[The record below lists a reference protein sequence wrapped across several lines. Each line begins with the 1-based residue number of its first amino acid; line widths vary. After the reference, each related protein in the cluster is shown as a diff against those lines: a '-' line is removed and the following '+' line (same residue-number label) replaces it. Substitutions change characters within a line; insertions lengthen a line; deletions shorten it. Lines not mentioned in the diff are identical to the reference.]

1 MRALVFKNG
10 LSYHDDYPVP
20 VPSESEVLIRIRCA
34 GICNTDVEIL
44 KGYMGFSGILGHE
57 FTGVVE
63 ESPDQR
69 LIGRRVVGEINFGCG
84 VCPYCQSG
92 LKNHCPNRSVLG
104 ILNKNG
110 AFADYLT
117 LPVSNLHIIPDSISD
132 EEAVFVEPLAAAFEI
147 MEQVAIRPDDK
158 VCVLGDGK
166 LGLLIAQVLSLSRC
180 ELVVAGRHR
189 DKLSILE
196 KRGIRTMP
204 GPVPN
209 ERIFDIVVDA
219 TGSPAG
225 LETAI
230 NIVRPRGKIIIK
242 TTVADRGAMDLNRV
256 VIDELTLI
264 GSRCGTF
271 PPAITALETKSVD
284 VTPLISKVFDI
295 EEGIGA
301 FQYAARKGV
310 LKVLLRIG

>member
-1 MRALVFKNG
+1 MRALVFKDG
-10 LSYHDDYPVP
+10 LSYRDDYPVP
-20 VPSESEVLIRIRCA
+20 VPSANEALIRVRCA

-44 KGYMGFSGILGHE
+44 KGYMGFSGIPGHE
-57 FTGVVE
+57 FAGIVE
-63 ESPDQR
+63 ESPDQG
-69 LIGRRVVGEINFGCG
+69 LIGRRVVGEINIGCG

-117 LPVSNLHIIPDSISD
+117 LPVSNLHIIPDSITD
-132 EEAVFVEPLAAAFEI
+132 EEAVFAEPLAAAFEI

-180 ELVVAGRHR
+180 EMIVAGRHR

-204 GPVPN
+204 GPLPQ
-209 ERIFDIVVDA
+209 EKIFDIVVDA
-219 TGSPAG
+219 TGSSAG
-225 LETAI
+225 LETAVS
-230 NIVRPRGKIIIK
+230 IVRPRGKIVIK
-242 TTVADRGAMDLNRV
+242 TTVAERGAVDLNRV

-264 GSRCGTF
+264 GSRCGPF
-271 PPAITALETKSVD
+271 PPALKALETKRVD
-284 VTPLISKVFDI
+284 VTPLISKIFAI
-295 EEGIGA
+295 EEGIEA
-301 FQYAARKGV
+301 FQYADRKGV
-310 LKVLLRIG
+310 LKVLLKIG

>member
-1 MRALVFKNG
+1 MRGPDEL
-10 LSYHDDYPVP
+10 
-20 VPSESEVLIRIRCA
+20 
-34 GICNTDVEIL
+34 
-44 KGYMGFSGILGHE
+44 GF
-57 FTGVVE
+57 
-63 ESPDQR
+63 
-69 LIGRRVVGEINFGCG
+69 
-84 VCPYCQSG
+84 
-92 LKNHCPNRSVLG
+92 
-104 ILNKNG
+104 
-110 AFADYLT
+110 
-117 LPVSNLHIIPDSISD
+117 D
-132 EEAVFVEPLAAAFEI
+132 EEAVFAEPLAAAFEI
-147 MEQVAIRPDDK
+147 IEQAVIGPDDK

-180 ELVVAGRHR
+180 DMIVVGRHR

-271 PPAITALETKSVD
+271 PPAIEALATKSVD
-284 VTPLISKVFDI
+284 VTPLISKIFAI
-295 EEGIGA
+295 EEGIEA

-310 LKVLLRIG
+310 LKVLLKIG

>member
-1 MRALVFKNG
+1 MRALTFKNG
-10 LSYHDDYPVP
+10 LSYQDDYPVP
-20 VPSESEVLIRIRCA
+20 VPSESEALIRIRCA

-57 FTGVVE
+57 FIGVVE

-69 LIGRRVVGEINFGCG
+69 LIGRRVVGEINIGCG

-117 LPVSNLHIIPDSISD
+117 LPVSNLHVIPDSISD
-132 EEAVFVEPLAAAFEI
+132 EGAVFVEPLAAAFEI
-147 MEQVAIRPDDK
+147 MEQAVIRPDDK

-166 LGLLIAQVLSLSRC
+166 LGLLVAQVLSLSRC
-180 ELVVAGRHR
+180 EMVVAGRHR

-204 GPVPN
+204 GPVPK

-271 PPAITALETKSVD
+271 PPAIKALATKSVD
-284 VTPLISKVFDI
+284 VTPLISKVFPI
-295 EEGIGA
+295 EEGIEA
-301 FQYAARKGV
+301 FQYAVRKGV

>member
-1 MRALVFKNG
+1 MCR
-10 LSYHDDYPVP
+10 D
-20 VPSESEVLIRIRCA
+20 I
-34 GICNTDVEIL
+34 
-44 KGYMGFSGILGHE
+44 
-57 FTGVVE
+57 
-63 ESPDQR
+63 
-69 LIGRRVVGEINFGCG
+69 
-84 VCPYCQSG
+84 
-92 LKNHCPNRSVLG
+92 
-104 ILNKNG
+104 
-110 AFADYLT
+110 
-117 LPVSNLHIIPDSISD
+117 VSNLHIIPDSISD

-147 MEQVAIRPDDK
+147 MEQAVIRPDDK

-166 LGLLIAQVLSLSRC
+166 LGLLVAQVLSLSRC
-180 ELVVAGRHR
+180 EMVVAGRHR

-204 GPVPN
+204 GPVPK

-271 PPAITALETKSVD
+271 PPAIKALATKSVG
-284 VTPLISKVFDI
+284 VTPLISKVFAI
-295 EEGIGA
+295 EEGIEA

-310 LKVLLRIG
+310 LKVLLKIG